1 MDKSRREVPASEIR
15 NEIRNGKLEARN
27 SKMVTRAARMK
38 LFALIA
44 ALSAG
49 SLWAR
54 DFPPAVESPKPF
66 VLPAPAIKTLANG
79 LRVVVIEQHRL
90 PVVSLRMTIET
101 GAEADPKGLAGA
113 AEYVAGLLDE
123 GTVRRSS
130 RQIADAID
138 QIGGTI
144 DTGAD
149 WDNSFAAISVLH
161 DNIPLGFD
169 VLSDIIIR
177 PNFPPAEV
185 ERGRKQLLSSLDVLG
200 GDPAYLADTAFS
212 QLVFSGTPYSHPA
225 EGTAAA
231 VRRISREDLKNF
243 HSRYYV
249 PSNAILAAV
258 GDITPDDAFRL
269 GRKYFGEWRGSL
281 DPAPKGAVTEP
292 AEALR
297 QILVIDKPDAVQTE
311 IRIGELGVPRSSP
324 DYEALNI
331 ANEVLGGPAVNWLF
345 RALRAQHGLT
355 YGASSDLNCYR
366 GTGSWV
372 SKTSTRTSETL
383 ESVKLMLDEIRKISD
398 HKISR
403 DELEQS
409 RDYLVGHMALQF
421 ETPTAIA
428 AHVLDLM
435 IHGLPLDYSNREP
448 AIIGD
453 LSTADIWNATRR
465 YLDPSHLAIV
475 LVGNAVEFKKDL
487 NKLGPV
493 QIVPVSVVDFTSP
506 GLDGPSAATA
516 MH

>member
-1 MDKSRREVPASEIR
+1 METCASR
-15 NEIRNGKLEARN
+15 
-27 SKMVTRAARMK
+27 TRV
-38 LFALIA
+38 LGLIVA
-44 ALSAG
+44 ALLAG
-49 SLWAR
+49 SLWGR
-54 DFPPAVESPKPF
+54 DLPPAVQSPKPY
-66 VLPAPAIKTLANG
+66 VLPAPAIETLPNG

-101 GAEADPKGLAGA
+101 GAEADPQGLAGT
-113 AEYVAGLLDE
+113 AEYVAGLLNE
-123 GTVRRSS
+123 GTESRTS

-138 QIGGTI
+138 QVGGTI

-169 VLSDIIIR
+169 VLADVVIHA
-177 PNFPPAEV
+177 NFPPAEV

-212 QLVFSGTPYSHPA
+212 QLVFWGTPYSHPA
-225 EGTAAA
+225 EGTSDA
-231 VRRISREDLKNF
+231 VRRINRRDLQDF
-243 HSRYYV
+243 HARYYV
-249 PSNAILAAV
+249 PSNAILAVV
-258 GDITPDDAFRL
+258 GDITPGDAARL
-269 GRKYFGEWRGSL
+269 AKKYFGEWKGSVN
-281 DPAPKGAVTEP
+281 AIHKGSVTEST
-292 AEALR
+292 EAPR

-311 IRIGELGVPRSSP
+311 IRVGELGVPRSSP

-366 GTGSWV
+366 GAGSWV
-372 SKTSTRTSETL
+372 SKTSTRTSETI
-383 ESVKLMLDEIRKISD
+383 ESVKLMLDEIRKLSD

-421 ETPTAIA
+421 ETPDAIA

-448 AIIGD
+448 SMIGH
-453 LSTADIWNATRR
+453 LSTADVWNAAHRH
-465 YLDPSHLAIV
+465 LDPEHLAIV

-493 QIVPVSVVDFTSP
+493 RIIPVSSVDFASP
-506 GLDGPSAATA
+506 GLEAPSAVTA